1 MPACPNGHVSTDP
14 DYCDTC
20 GTPIGATRTS
30 SPSGAGASAASG
42 GSGGSAGSSSPGG
55 LSSFSPAPSGP
66 GAMTACPSCG
76 ESNAESNLFCESC
89 GLDFVT
95 GQAPP
100 PIVTPAAILVSAAPS
115 VAIDPGRDLGWVANL
130 AVDTAWFAVKG
141 EGIGTPPTRGVKD
154 VPLFHVKAVVGRSRS
169 AGAQPG
175 IIVDDDHGI
184 SRQHA
189 EFHYDEKADAW
200 TVTDLSS
207 TNGTFVLADD
217 AVPTAELEPIPP
229 GVARPLVEGER
240 VHLGA
245 WTQITVTK
253 STIKPTVNEPFITNP
268 TVTPDPATP
277 DPGNTTP

>member
-20 GTPIGATRTS
+20 GTPLGAAP
-30 SPSGAGASAASG
+30 SPSTGTPASSSGSAASNSP
-42 GSGGSAGSSSPGG
+42 GSGSSS
-55 LSSFSPAPSGP
+55 SAPSGP
-66 GAMTACPSCG
+66 AAMTACPSCG

-100 PIVTPAAILVSAAPS
+100 PIVTAAAVLVPAAPS

-189 EFHYDEKADAW
+189 EFHYDEVGDAW
-200 TVTDLSS
+200 SVTDLSS
-207 TNGTFVLADD
+207 TNGTFVLAED

-229 GVARPLVEGER
+229 GVARPLIAGER

-245 WTQITVTK
+245 WTLITLTKSTVTK
-253 STIKPTVNEPFITNP
+253 STVTN
-268 TVTPDPATP
+268 TPSPSP
-277 DPGNTTP
+277 P